1 MPERL
6 NAILFVG
13 MLLLL
18 AGCEQKE
25 DSQADNSLTL
35 LPDKIISPADDFI
48 GGGVEWSAYPHA
60 DSENAEWGLLMTD
73 QKWQEVFKRLD
84 FMQPK
89 IVRVLDQANWR
100 YLEGM
105 DDNGNPIVNF
115 DNQEMQALYKLLDYC
130 EKNEV
135 QVILGEWGQ
144 PYKVHDPKL
153 QLQNAF
159 SGTSDSKWISIIVEH
174 INHLVHT
181 KGYTC
186 IRYFNLVNEP
196 NGYWSSVDGNWEE
209 WKNAVT
215 KLDSA
220 FKSSDIKQVKVMGP
234 DSTPY
239 NNEKSK
245 FEGME
250 WPKQAVLQLND
261 VLGAYDVHDYPT
273 VEKVRSG
280 KFQEDYTKLISF
292 ADSVAHKTFVLG
304 EVGFEKYVEPNIT
317 RYKEDPH
324 ASPDSQMRVYDYD
337 YGVDMADVMAQ
348 SLNAGFDGVIAWG
361 LDDAMHTNGDSGD
374 TTQLKRWGMWNILG
388 EELTGDPSDKA
399 IRPWFYT
406 WSLMTRFYKGDMDI
420 LRIQGSLP
428 EGIRSVAGKSAN
440 GNCTLTLVNNSGQ
453 QVSLSINGKS
463 FSTKEQSFQRYLY
476 SENERPVDP
485 DGFPVP
491 LERNIS
497 MLKSHS
503 VTIPARSVML
513 FTTYTN

>member
-1 MPERL
+1 MPDRL
-6 NAILFVG
+6 KAIFFVG
-13 MLLLL
+13 TFLLLF
-18 AGCEQKE
+18 GCDQKK
-25 DSQADNSLTL
+25 DSETFDSLTL
-35 LPDKIISPADDFI
+35 HPERIISPSDDFI

-60 DSENAEWGLLMTD
+60 DSDKAEWGLLMTD

-100 YLEGM
+100 YLEGINE
-105 DDNGNPIVNF
+105 NGNPIVNF

-130 EKNEV
+130 EKNKIK
-135 QVILGEWGQ
+135 VILGEWGQ
-144 PYKVHDPKL
+144 PYKVHDPEL

-159 SGTSDSKWISIIVEH
+159 SGASDSKWISIIVEH
-174 INHLVHT
+174 IDHLVNK

-186 IRYFNLVNEP
+186 IHYFNLVNEP
-196 NGYWSSVDGNWEE
+196 NGYWSSVDGNWKE
-209 WKNAVT
+209 WKSAVT

-220 FKSSDIKQVKVMGP
+220 FKKNGINQVDVMGP

-239 NNEKSK
+239 NNEKSDYK
-245 FEGME
+245 GME
-250 WPKQAVLQLND
+250 WPKQAVIQLND

-280 KFQEDYTKLISF
+280 KFQEEYTKLISF
-292 ADSVAHKTFVLG
+292 ADSVAHKQFILG

-317 RYKEDPH
+317 RYEEDPH

-348 SLNAGFDGVIAWG
+348 SLNAGFDGIIAWG

-388 EELTGDPSDKA
+388 EELTGDKSDEA

-406 WSLMTRFYKGDMDI
+406 WSLMTKYYKGDLNI
-420 LRIQGSLP
+420 LHVQGSLP
-428 EGIRSVAGKSAN
+428 EGVRAVAGKSTK
-440 GNCTLTLVNNSGQ
+440 GDCTLTLVNNSGQ
-453 QVSLSINGKS
+453 PVSLSIDGKS
-463 FSTKEQSFQRYLY
+463 FSMNDQRFQKYLY
-476 SENERPVDP
+476 SEKERPVDSE
-485 DGFPVP
+485 GFPVA
-491 LERNIS
+491 LKRNIR
-497 MLKSHS
+497 MPEA
-503 VTIPARSVML
+503 VTIPAKSVML